1 MAHASAQLAPP
12 AAGPET
18 GELLQHAF
26 ASFTESAAAL
36 EVSYRQL
43 QGEVARLRQ
52 DLEQTHFDLEQT
64 SHDLEET
71 QEILRRKQALAEMSA
86 MLAHEIRNPLGSM
99 ELLTALLSESPLDS
113 RGREWNEQLR
123 AGVRML
129 AATVNNVLEFYGPS
143 HPELLP
149 LDLGELFTASERF
162 LRPVAQQS
170 NVRIVLEHDL
180 HGVFIAADRHRLQQ
194 VLFNLALNAFRAMAQ
209 SGTLRMR
216 GYRSRSENLAVLEF
230 EDSGCGIPE
239 QHLGQIFLSGFT
251 TRRGSPGI
259 GLAVCKELVEQ
270 HQGTISVVSAPERG
284 TTFTLR
290 FPVMDGEAQTGS
302 EQETEREA

>member
-1 MAHASAQLAPP
+1 MAHASVQLAPP
-12 AAGPET
+12 AAFPET

-36 EVSYRQL
+36 EISYRQL

-52 DLEQTHFDLEQT
+52 DLEQTHFDLAQT
-64 SHDLEET
+64 SQDLEET

-99 ELLTALLSESPLDS
+99 ELLTALLAESPLDE

-143 HPELLP
+143 QPELLP
-149 LDLGELFTASERF
+149 ADLGELLIASERF
-162 LRPVAQQS
+162 LRPMAQQS
-170 NVRIVLEHDL
+170 KVRIVLENEL
-180 HGVFIAADRHRLQQ
+180 SGAGVGVFIAADRHRLQQ
-194 VLFNLALNAFRAMAQ
+194 VLFNLALNAFRAMPQ
-209 SGTLRMR
+209 GGMLRMR
-216 GYRSRSENLAVLEF
+216 GYSLPGPKLAVLEL
-230 EDSGCGIPE
+230 EDNGSGIPP
-239 QHLGQIFLSGFT
+239 QNMDRIFLSGFT
-251 TRRGSPGI
+251 TRPGSPGI

-270 HQGTISVVSAPERG
+270 HQGTISVVSALEIG

-290 FPVMDGEAQTGS
+290 FPVIEGKA
-302 EQETEREA
+302 

>member
-12 AAGPET
+12 DVFPET

-36 EVSYRQL
+36 EISYRQL

-52 DLEQTHFDLEQT
+52 DLEQTSQ
-64 SHDLEET
+64 DLEET
-71 QEILRRKQALAEMSA
+71 QEALRRKQALAEMSA

-129 AATVNNVLEFYGPS
+129 SATVNNVLEFYGPS

-149 LDLGELFTASERF
+149 IDLGELFTASEHF

-170 NVRIVLEHDL
+170 KVRTVLEHEL
-180 HGVFIAADRHRLQQ
+180 NGVSIAADRHRLQQ
-194 VLFNLALNAFRAMAQ
+194 VLFNLALNAFRAMPQ
-209 SGTLRMR
+209 GGTLCMR
-216 GYRSRSENLAVLEF
+216 GYALPGEKLAVLEL
-230 EDSGCGIPE
+230 EDNGCGICT
-239 QHLGQIFLSGFT
+239 QDIDRIFLSGFT
-251 TRRGSPGI
+251 TRPGSPGI

-270 HQGTISVVSAPERG
+270 HQGSISVVSAPEMG

-290 FPVMDGEAQTGS
+290 FPVIVGKT
-302 EQETEREA
+302 